1 MYAVYENQKLNSVG
15 NQVKQIQ
22 MSLPLWTS
30 VSPLETDGIFGSMTE
45 QSVKSFQEEMGL
57 YTDGIVGSSTGVALG
72 VWVKLENGFDASHY
86 NKILWDKVPQSVKF
100 AYLKATEGATYVDST
115 FRENAKIA
123 TDLGLSVGAYHFT
136 KFANSPYLEAAN
148 FLNETFNLSVS
159 DVFLDLEYRKT
170 SLNSS
175 AIAEWV
181 VEFCKTINGVH
192 TNAEVGIYTSKNY
205 LREMALQP
213 YTEIA
218 QYNLWAA
225 DWKEQP
231 YVYPWETWHSWQY
244 SSTGQVDWAEGNL
257 DLNYRIV
264 KK

>member
-1 MYAVYENQKLNSVG
+1 MYIVYENQKLNSIG

-22 MSLPLWTS
+22 RSLPQWTS
-30 VSPLETDGIFGSMTE
+30 TSILEADGIFGELTE
-45 QSVKSFQEEMGL
+45 QSVKAFQEEQGL
-57 YTDGIVGSSTGVALG
+57 YPDGIVGQNTGTALG
-72 VWVKLENGFDASHY
+72 VWAEVEQGFDASHY
-86 NKILWDKVPQSVKF
+86 NTILWNRIPQTVKF
-100 AYLKATEGATYVDST
+100 AYLKATEGATYSDPT
-115 FRENAKIA
+115 FREKASEA
-123 TDLGLSVGAYHFT
+123 DSLGLSVGAYHFT

-148 FLNETFNLSVS
+148 FLNETFGLSLS
-159 DVFLDLEYRKT
+159 NVFLDLEYRKT
-170 SLNSS
+170 SLKSS

-181 VEFCKTINGVH
+181 IEFCNTINGVH
-192 TNAEVGIYTSKNY
+192 ANAEVGIYTSKNY

-244 SSTGQVDWAEGNL
+244 TSTGQVEWAEGNL
-257 DLNYRIV
+257 DLNYRIT
-264 KK
+264 K

>member
-1 MYAVYENQKLNSVG
+1 MYIVYETQKLNSVG

-22 MSLPLWTS
+22 RSLPSW
-30 VSPLETDGIFGSMTE
+30 VSTTPLEADGIFGRMTE
-45 QSVKSFQEEMGL
+45 LSVKSFQEELGL
-57 YTDGIVGSSTGVALG
+57 YPDGIVGSSTGTALG
-72 VWVKLENGFDASHY
+72 IWTEVENGFDASHY

-100 AYLKATEGATYVDST
+100 AYLKATEGATYADST
-115 FRENAKIA
+115 FRENAKMA
-123 TDLGLSVGAYHFT
+123 TDLGLSLGAYHFT

-148 FLNETFNLSVS
+148 FLNETSNLSVS

-170 SLNSS
+170 SLKSS

-181 VEFCKTINGVH
+181 VEICKTINGVH
-192 TNAEVGIYTSKNY
+192 TDAEVGIYTSKNY

-218 QYNLWAA
+218 QYKLWAA

-257 DLNYRIV
+257 DLNYRTTNQ
-264 KK
+264 